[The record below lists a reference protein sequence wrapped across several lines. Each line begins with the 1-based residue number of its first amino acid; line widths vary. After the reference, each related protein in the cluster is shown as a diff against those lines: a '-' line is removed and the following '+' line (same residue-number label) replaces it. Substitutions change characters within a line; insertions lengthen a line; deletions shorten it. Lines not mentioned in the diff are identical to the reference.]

1 MNTATDISRA
11 LAERAEAFC
20 RSWLPAGR
28 KVGNYWL
35 VGNKHGDPGRSL
47 AIRLKYSSGRQP
59 GKWVDHATG
68 EHGDLLDILE
78 ERLASP
84 SWGDVFSEARRFLGR
99 ADPVSPA
106 CRQHSHKAPS
116 GSDRPTAARKLLAIG
131 RPIQTTLA
139 ERYLRLRGIARF
151 GSALRY
157 HHAVYFRDETD
168 RTCQLPALLAAI
180 TDNAGHVTGCART
193 WLEPAT
199 ARVAAIAEPKRVIGT
214 LAGNAVR
221 FHHGSEEAGDELV
234 AGEGIETML
243 SIGTAFPVLD
253 ICACLTATHLGQFIP
268 PAHLKRLWI
277 ARDNDDAGE
286 RAATLLR
293 QRAEDLGIAV
303 FDLVPQRND
312 FNDDLR
318 EDGLIALRG
327 RLQSAFENARCGTL
341 AKA

>member
-11 LAERAEAFC
+11 LADRAEAFC
-20 RSWLPAGR
+20 RNWLPAGR
-28 KVGNYWL
+28 KVGNYWI

-47 AIRLKYSSGRQP
+47 VIRLTPSAGRQP

-68 EHGDLLDILE
+68 EYGDLLDILE

-84 SWGDVFSEARRFLGR
+84 SWRDVFSEARRFLSR
-99 ADPVSPA
+99 PDPASS
-106 CRQHSHKAPS
+106 CRHAHRQSAA

-131 RPIQTTLA
+131 RPVHGTLA

-157 HHAVYFRDETD
+157 HHAVYYRDEAD
-168 RTCQLPALLAAI
+168 RTRQLPALLAAI
-180 TDNAGHVTGCART
+180 TDNDGQVTGCART
-193 WLEPAT
+193 WLDPAT
-199 ARVAAIAEPKRVIGT
+199 ARVATIAEPKRIIGS

-221 FHHGSEEAGDELV
+221 FHHGSVGDELV

-268 PAHLKRLWI
+268 PPHLKRLWI

-286 RAATLLR
+286 RAAAHLR
-293 QRAEDLGIAV
+293 QRAEALGIAV

-318 EDGLIALRG
+318 GDGLPALRV
-327 RLQSAFENARCGTL
+327 RLQTAFENA
-341 AKA
+341 

>member
-1 MNTATDISRA
+1 MNTVTDISRA
-11 LAERAEAFC
+11 LADRAEAFC

-28 KVGNYWL
+28 KVGNYWI
-35 VGNKHGDPGRSL
+35 VGNKHGDSGRSL
-47 AIRLKYSSGRQP
+47 VIRLRHSAGRQP

-78 ERLASP
+78 ERLAAR

-99 ADPVSPA
+99 SDPVFPQGRSRNRTSQP
-106 CRQHSHKAPS
+106 
-116 GSDRPTAARKLLAIG
+116 DRNRSAAARKLLAIG
-131 RPIQTTLA
+131 RPIQATLA

-151 GSALRY
+151 GSALRF
-157 HHAVYFRDETD
+157 HHAVYFRDEAD
-168 RTCQLPALLAAI
+168 RTRQLPALLAAV
-180 TDNAGHVTGCART
+180 TDNAGQVTGCART
-193 WLEPAT
+193 WLNPAT
-199 ARVAAIAEPKRVIGT
+199 ARVAAIAEPKRVIGN

-221 FHHGSEEAGDELV
+221 FHHGSAGDELV

-253 ICACLTATHLGQFIP
+253 VCACLTATHLGQFIP
-268 PAHLKRLWI
+268 PADLKRLWI

-293 QRAEDLGIAV
+293 QRAEALGIAV
-303 FDLVPQRND
+303 FDLVPRRND

-318 EDGLIALRG
+318 EDGLLALRG
-327 RLQSAFENARCGTL
+327 SLQTAIEAARGGSMSG
-341 AKA
+341 A

>member
-11 LAERAEAFC
+11 LADRAEAFC

-28 KVGNYWL
+28 KIGNYWI

-47 AIRLKYSSGRQP
+47 VIRLTPSAGRQP

-99 ADPVSPA
+99 PDPVPSLRRANRQSP
-106 CRQHSHKAPS
+106 SV
-116 GSDRPTAARKLLAIG
+116 SDRPTAARKLLAIG
-131 RPIQTTLA
+131 RPVHSTLA

-157 HHAVYFRDETD
+157 HHAVYYRDGAD
-168 RTCQLPALLAAI
+168 RTRQLPALLAAI
-180 TDNAGHVTGCART
+180 TDNDGQVTGCART
-193 WLEPAT
+193 WLDPAT
-199 ARVAAIAEPKRVIGT
+199 ARVAAIAEPKRLIGH

-221 FHHGSEEAGDELV
+221 FYHGPAGGELV

-243 SIGTAFPVLD
+243 SIGTAFPVVD

-268 PAHLKRLWI
+268 PPHLKRLWI

-293 QRAEDLGIAV
+293 QRAEALGIAV

-318 EDGLIALRG
+318 ADGLTALRV
-327 RLQSAFENARCGTL
+327 RLRTAFENARCGTR
-341 AKA
+341 ARAWK